1 MSQIQIGATK
11 IDYNLKFTNRQKT
24 MGLHIDLHDGLSI
37 YAPKHLSI
45 DEVEQNI
52 HKKSKWIIKNIDK
65 ISEIKI
71 NLSQKEFLAGEKFPL
86 RGRNYKLKVKRKENA
101 KLTLSFYKG
110 TFTSTMPNNISDE
123 DYKIIL
129 KPLFLKFYHEKSG
142 EIIKERVKNYEKYF
156 DIKPQKIR
164 IKELK
169 NKWGTCTGKN
179 NISLNWRLVFAKTSI
194 IDYVV
199 IHELCHLKHK
209 NHSKKFWKEVEKM
222 MPNYKENKEWLRI
235 HGNTLNL

>member
-1 MSQIQIGATK
+1 MSQIQIGTTK

-24 MGLHIDLHDGLSI
+24 IGLQIDLHDGLSV
-37 YAPKHLSI
+37 YAPKHLPI
-45 DEVEQNI
+45 NEVERNL

-71 NLSQKEFLAGEKFPL
+71 NLSQKEFLAGEKFLL

-101 KLTLSFYKG
+101 KPNLTFYKG
-110 TFTSTMPNNISDE
+110 TFTAIMPNNISD
-123 DYKIIL
+123 DGYRIVL
-129 KPLFLKFYHEKSG
+129 RPLFLKIYHKKSQ
-142 EIIKERVKNYEKYF
+142 EIIKERAEKYEKYF
-156 DIKPQKIR
+156 DKKPEKIR

-199 IHELCHLKHK
+199 VHELCHLKHK
-209 NHSKKFWKEVEKM
+209 NHSNKFWKEVEKII
-222 MPNYKENKEWLRI
+222 PNYKESKEWLRI
-235 HGNTLNL
+235 HADTLNI

>member
-1 MSQIQIGATK
+1 MNQIQIGTTK
-11 IDYNLKFTNRQKT
+11 IDYSLKFTNREKT
-24 MGLHIDLHDGLSI
+24 IGLHIDIDDGLSV
-37 YAPKHLSI
+37 YAPKHLSK
-45 DEVEQNI
+45 DQVEKNL

-86 RGRNYKLKVKRKENA
+86 RGRNYKLKVIRKENTKPA
-101 KLTLSFYKG
+101 LSFYKG
-110 TFTSTMPNNISDE
+110 TFTATLPKNISDE
-123 DYKIIL
+123 DHRIIL
-129 KPLFLKFYHEKSG
+129 KPLFQKFYYKKSE
-142 EIIKERVKNYEKYF
+142 EIIKERVKKYEKYF
-156 DIKPQKIR
+156 DIKPEKIR

-199 IHELCHLKHK
+199 VHELCHLKHK
-209 NHSKKFWKEVEKM
+209 NHSKKFWREVEKIL
-222 MPNYKENKEWLRI
+222 PNHKDSKNWLRI

>member
-1 MSQIQIGATK
+1 MSQIQIGATT

-24 MGLHIDLHDGLSI
+24 IGLQIDLHDGLSI
-37 YAPKHLSI
+37 CAPKHLSI

-101 KLTLSFYKG
+101 KPTLSFCKG
-110 TFTSTMPNNISDE
+110 TFTATMPKGLSDE
-123 DYKIIL
+123 DHRIIL
-129 KPLFLKFYHEKSG
+129 RPLFLTFYQKKSEG
-142 EIIKERVKNYEKYF
+142 IIKERVKKYQEYF
-156 DIKPQKIR
+156 DKKPEKIR
-164 IKELK
+164 VKELK

-179 NISLNWRLVFAKTSI
+179 NISINWRLVFAKTSI

-199 IHELCHLKHK
+199 VHELCHLKHK
-209 NHSKKFWKEVEKM
+209 NHSKKFWREVEKIL
-222 MPNYKENKEWLRI
+222 PNYKESKEWLRI
-235 HGNTLNL
+235 HGNTLNI